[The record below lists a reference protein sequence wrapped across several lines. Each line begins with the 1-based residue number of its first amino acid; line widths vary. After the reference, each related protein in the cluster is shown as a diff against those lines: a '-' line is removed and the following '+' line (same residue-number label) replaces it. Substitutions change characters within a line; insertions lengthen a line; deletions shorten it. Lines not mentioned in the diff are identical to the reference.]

1 MPVRP
6 LSSGLLRSAF
16 CILPSFA
23 TVNLSSPDFLAG
35 LGVGACAVA
44 AVALFGW
51 LWLRQGRDLL
61 AARLRADL
69 AADHADRLRAEAAAR
84 ASAETRAARLPELE
98 AALFDLRF
106 ENTDLRARSAELD
119 ALLAAERDAHTDQL
133 RLLDDARAEL
143 SDAFRALSADAL
155 RANQT
160 SFLALAETHLTR
172 FHEAAAGDL
181 AQRQQAIDALVSP
194 VRESLD
200 KMGSHLGELERV
212 RAGAYEGLSAQ
223 VRSLLEVQHLLRG
236 ETNNLVNALRR
247 PNVRGRWGEIQLR
260 RVVEL
265 AGMLNHC
272 DFAEQQTSGSNDDG
286 ARLRPDLLVRLPAGK
301 TVVVDA
307 KAPVDAYFDAA
318 RDGLAEETRA
328 THLRRHAAAVRAHVE
343 TLTRKA
349 YWDQFPSAPEF
360 VVLFLPGENFFSAAL
375 EHDPA
380 LIEHG
385 VERKIILA
393 TPTTLI
399 ALLRAVF
406 YGWRQEALTRE
417 AVVIS
422 ELGRDLYRRLA
433 TLGEH
438 FSKVG
443 AGLDGATR
451 AYNQAVGSLEG
462 RVLVTARKFRDLQ
475 AMSNEAELPAVVP
488 VEQAARHL
496 QADEVRPELD

>member
-1 MPVRP
+1 M
-6 LSSGLLRSAF
+6 
-16 CILPSFA
+16 
-23 TVNLSSPDFLAG
+23 NLSSPEFLLG
-35 LGVGACAVA
+35 LGLGAGTFAFLG
-44 AVALFGW
+44 LFGW
-51 LWLRQGRDLL
+51 LWLRQGRDLF

-69 AADHADRLRAEAAAR
+69 TADYTDQLRTEGAAR
-84 ASAETRAARLPELE
+84 AVAETRAARLPELE
-98 AALFDLRF
+98 TTLFDLRF
-106 ENTDLRARSAELD
+106 ENSDLRTRAAELD
-119 ALLAAERDAHTDQL
+119 ALLIAEKDARADQL
-133 RLLDDARAEL
+133 RLLDDARTEL

-160 SFLALAETHLTR
+160 SFLALAETHLGR

-181 AQRQQAIDALVSP
+181 ERRQQAIDALVTP

-200 KMGSHLGELERV
+200 KMGEHMVELERA
-212 RAGAYEGLSAQ
+212 RTGAYEGLSAQ

-265 AGMLNHC
+265 AGMLNYC
-272 DFAEQQTSGSNDDG
+272 DFVEQQGGALNDEG
-286 ARLRPDLLVRLPAGK
+286 ARLRPDMLVRLPGGK

-318 RDGLAEETRA
+318 RDGMAESERA
-328 THLRRHAAAVRAHVE
+328 VHLRRHAGHVRAHVD

-349 YWDQFPSAPEF
+349 YWDQFQSAPEF

-417 AVVIS
+417 ATVIS
-422 ELGRDLYRRLA
+422 ELGRDLYRRLG

-443 AGLDGATR
+443 AGLDAATR

-462 RVLVTARKFRDLQ
+462 RVLVTARKFRELQ
-475 AMSNEAELPAVVP
+475 AMSNETELPTVGP
-488 VEQAARHL
+488 VEQTARAL
-496 QADEVRPELD
+496 QAEEMQPEGSEE

>member
-1 MPVRP
+1 M
-6 LSSGLLRSAF
+6 
-16 CILPSFA
+16 
-23 TVNLSSPDFLAG
+23 NLSSPEFLAG
-35 LGVGACAVA
+35 LGVGASIL
-44 AVALFGW
+44 ALLGFFGW
-51 LWLRQGRDLL
+51 LSLRQGRDLF
-61 AARLRADL
+61 AAHLRADL
-69 AADHADRLRAEAAAR
+69 LAEHATLLRAEAAAR
-84 ASAETRAARLPELE
+84 AAAETRAARLPELE

-106 ENTDLRARSAELD
+106 ENSALRARSAELD
-119 ALLAAERDAHTDQL
+119 ALLTAERDAHADQL

-155 RANQT
+155 RENQA
-160 SFLALAETHLTR
+160 SFLTLAETHLGR
-172 FHEAAAGDL
+172 FHQAASGDL
-181 AQRQQAIDALVSP
+181 ERRQQAIDALVGP

-200 KMGSHLGELERV
+200 KMGEHMVELERA
-212 RAGAYEGLSAQ
+212 RTGAYEGLSAQ

-265 AGMLNHC
+265 AGMLNYC
-272 DFAEQQTSGSNDDG
+272 DFFEQQTGAPNEDG
-286 ARLRPDLLVRLPAGK
+286 ARLRPDLLVRLPADK

-318 RDGLAEETRA
+318 RDGLSEADRA
-328 THLRRHAAAVRAHVE
+328 AHLRRHAGHIRAHVE

-349 YWDQFPSAPEF
+349 YWDQFQPAPEF

-417 AVVIS
+417 AAVIS
-422 ELGRDLYRRLA
+422 ELGRDLYRRLG

-443 AGLDGATR
+443 AGLDAATR

-475 AMSNEAELPAVVP
+475 AMSNEDALPPVGP
-488 VEQAARHL
+488 VEQIARSL
-496 QADEVRPELD
+496 QADELRAPDGDG

>member
-1 MPVRP
+1 M
-6 LSSGLLRSAF
+6 
-16 CILPSFA
+16 
-23 TVNLSSPDFLAG
+23 NLSSPEFFLG
-35 LGVGACAVA
+35 LGLGA
-44 AVALFGW
+44 AVLALVSLFGW
-51 LWLRQGRDLL
+51 LWLRQGRDLF
-61 AARLRADL
+61 AARLRAEL
-69 AADHADRLRAEAAAR
+69 TAAHAADVRAEAAAR
-84 ASAETRAARLPELE
+84 AAAETRAARLPEIE

-106 ENTDLRARSAELD
+106 ENGDLRARAAELD
-119 ALLAAERDAHTDQL
+119 ALLTAERDAHADQL

-155 RANQT
+155 RANQS
-160 SFLALAETHLTR
+160 SFLALAETHLGR

-181 AQRQQAIDALVSP
+181 ARRQQAIDALVSP

-200 KMGSHLGELERV
+200 KMGAHIVELERA
-212 RAGAYEGLSAQ
+212 RTGAYEGLSAQ

-272 DFAEQQTSGSNDDG
+272 DFLEQQTGAANDDG
-286 ARLRPDLLVRLPAGK
+286 ARLRPDLVVRLPADK
-301 TVVVDA
+301 IVVVDA

-318 RDGLAEETRA
+318 RDGMSEAERA
-328 THLRRHAAAVRAHVE
+328 THLRRHAGAVRAHVE

-417 AVVIS
+417 AAVIS
-422 ELGRDLYRRLA
+422 ELGRDLYRRLG

-443 AGLDGATR
+443 AGLDAATR
-451 AYNQAVGSLEG
+451 SYNQAVGSLEG

-475 AMSNEAELPAVVP
+475 AMSNEEVLPTVGP
-488 VEQAARHL
+488 VEQAVRSL
-496 QADEVRPELD
+496 QADEVRETDGDR